1 MDFKFRFFFKDII
14 RVRIAIAFLLLVMI
28 FFLGSIGYHYLTGIS
43 YFDGFYMTF
52 ITITTI
58 GFSEMSHF
66 TTEARALTVM
76 ISVFGIGTLAYI
88 ASQTTQLIF
97 ENELFFQRVL
107 NRKISKMENH
117 YIICGYGRIGHRIAE
132 VLHDSGIE
140 IIVIENDPETLKQLK
155 EERMTYVEGNAQ
167 DEDSLLKAGIERAKG
182 LVCTLSK
189 DEDNVFVTLIA
200 RELNEHLFILVR
212 TNQQKNVRKIVR
224 AGANKVISPYE
235 IGADRMANVI
245 LRPNVELFVDKIV
258 RHSEEEH
265 FFDEIMVFEN
275 SKLDG
280 KSIAEAGIRQNYNLV
295 IIAIIPTQT
304 QKIVFNPGSND
315 LLHSGDI
322 LVVLGDMERI
332 QRMRTQ
338 ACGDTRT
345 LAERVATQDQLRKMG
360 ISTGYSKS

>member
-1 MDFKFRFFFKDII
+1 MNIKFRFFFRNLI
-14 RVRIAIAFLLLVMI
+14 RVRIALAFVLLIVI
-28 FFLGSIGYHYLTGIS
+28 FCLGSLGYHYLTGMS

-58 GFSEMSHF
+58 GFGEMSHF
-66 TTEARALTVM
+66 TTEARILTVM

-97 ENELFFQRVL
+97 ENEIFYQRVL
-107 NRKISKMENH
+107 QRRINKMNNH

-132 VLHDSGIE
+132 VLNESGIE
-140 IIVIENDPETLKQLK
+140 TVVIENDSEIIKQLK
-155 EERMTYVEGNAQ
+155 DERMTFVDGNAQ
-167 DEDSLLKAGIERAKG
+167 DEDSLIKAGIERAKG

-212 TNQQKNVRKIVR
+212 TNQQKNVRKILR

-245 LRPNVELFVDKIV
+245 LRPNVELFVNKIV
-258 RHSEEEH
+258 RHTEEEH
-265 FFDEIMVFEN
+265 FFDEIMVFEE

-280 KSIAEAGIRQNYNLV
+280 ITIAEAGIRQNYNLV
-295 IIAIIPTQT
+295 IIGIIPAKS
-304 QKIVFNPGSND
+304 QKIVFNPGSNNV
-315 LLHSGDI
+315 LHGGDI

-345 LAERVATQDQLRKMG
+345 LAERVATQNQLRKMG
-360 ISTGYSKS
+360 ISTGST